1 MHRPIRSHL
10 ATVLALGIVATA
22 MVSTA
27 AGDEKTAAGANE
39 RQAVLGV
46 LSQLETG
53 FNAGDAK
60 ALAACWT
67 ENGEFIGPTGT
78 RADGREDIQKQFQ
91 EAFAARKAAAKLQLQ
106 VNHMRLVNKELALV
120 EAVAEVNPAPNP
132 GGPGR
137 RLRASE
143 AKRPWSSK
151 RPRET
156 AVHLPPEANRLKQ
169 LDWLI
174 GDWSSE
180 TSPAG
185 ITLRAACGWTTQ
197 QAFLI
202 RKFKVEGKAALLHG
216 GTEVIGWDP
225 RTSRIRSWVFDSDG
239 GFGENVWVRDGNRW
253 LVKYSGTMTDGSEA
267 SATHIVTKVDT
278 DTIRLESKD
287 RIVNG
292 GALPDIPETVL
303 KRQTADNP
311 ASKAQA
317 DAH

>member
-78 RADGREDIQKQFQ
+78 RADGRENIQKQFQ

-120 EAVAEVNPAPNP
+120 EAPEVNPAPNP
-132 GGPGR
+132 GAPR
-137 RLRASE
+137 SPPRASE
-143 AKRPWSSK
+143 AKRPLAHRN
-151 RPRET
+151 RPR
-156 AVHLPPEANRLKQ
+156 NR
-169 LDWLI
+169 
-174 GDWSSE
+174 S
-180 TSPAG
+180 
-185 ITLRAACGWTTQ
+185 
-197 QAFLI
+197 
-202 RKFKVEGKAALLHG
+202 
-216 GTEVIGWDP
+216 
-225 RTSRIRSWVFDSDG
+225 
-239 GFGENVWVRDGNRW
+239 
-253 LVKYSGTMTDGSEA
+253 A
-267 SATHIVTKVDT
+267 SAA
-278 DTIRLESKD
+278 RGE
-287 RIVNG
+287 
-292 GALPDIPETVL
+292 P
-303 KRQTADNP
+303 
-311 ASKAQA
+311 AQA
-317 DAH
+317 TRLAHR